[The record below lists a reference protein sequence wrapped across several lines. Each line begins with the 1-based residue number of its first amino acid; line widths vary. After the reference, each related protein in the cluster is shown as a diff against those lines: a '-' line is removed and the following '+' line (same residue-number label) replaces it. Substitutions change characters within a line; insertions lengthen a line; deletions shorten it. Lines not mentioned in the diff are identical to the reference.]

1 MGARSALEYIWSCHL
16 VGGVA
21 EGVGE
26 GAGVVSTTQQEP
38 SAFLPAGQAAEAGTA
53 MMRIR
58 LNAVASFLAV
68 RNGCLIAVS
77 PDLSG
82 VNNDVS

>member
-1 MGARSALEYIWSCHL
+1 
-16 VGGVA
+16 
-21 EGVGE
+21 
-26 GAGVVSTTQQEP
+26 
-38 SAFLPAGQAAEAGTA
+38 